1 MLAQLRPAIVMIV
14 LFTAVT
20 GLAYPLA
27 ITGVAQLAFSNQA
40 NGGVIER
47 DGKIVGSSLIGQ
59 NFTSDRYF
67 HGRPSATSVPDP
79 ADASKTIDAPYNA
92 ANSSGSNLGPTS
104 QKLVDRVNSAI
115 EAEFAAGRIDLVAA
129 DAATTSGSG
138 LDPHISPQFALAQVP
153 AVARAGGLNESRVRA
168 LVEEHTE
175 QRFIGL
181 IGEPRVNV
189 LELNLALDAL
199 RPEIISSRRHN

>member
-40 NGGVIER
+40 NGSVIER
-47 DGKIVGSSLIGQ
+47 DGKVVGSSLIGQ

-67 HGRPSATSVPDP
+67 HGRPSATSTPDP
-79 ADASKTIDAPYNA
+79 ADSTKTVDAPYNA

-104 QKLVDRVNSAI
+104 QKLVDRVSSAI

-138 LDPHISPQFALAQVP
+138 LDPHISPQFALAQIP
-153 AVARAGGLNESRVRA
+153 AVAKAGGLNEGRVRA

-175 QRFIGL
+175 QRFVGL

-189 LELNLALDAL
+189 LQLNLALDAL
-199 RPEIISSRRHN
+199 RPEIISNRRH